1 MPGFGTRLRMNAD
14 GGVALI
20 RRVNRSFP
28 IWHFNGQ
35 SVALKQSLQR
45 QGEYGGV
52 GSLFLPMTATATLF
66 LRTVPTLD
74 PQK

>member
-35 SVALKQSLQR
+35 SVALKQSLKDR
-45 QGEYGGV
+45 ENTEGSGV
-52 GSLFLPMTATATLF
+52 FF
-66 LRTVPTLD
+66 C
-74 PQK
+74 Q